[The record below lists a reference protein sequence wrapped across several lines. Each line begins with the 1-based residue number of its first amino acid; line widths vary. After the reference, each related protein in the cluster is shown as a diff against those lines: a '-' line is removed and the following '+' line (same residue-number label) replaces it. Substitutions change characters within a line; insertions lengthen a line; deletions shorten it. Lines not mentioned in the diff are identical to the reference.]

1 MDVNLRND
9 RKEDACVPSLERD
22 YPDQEI
28 FACDFYVPEIERK
41 GREVIGGYQWGRVVN
56 VDHHAPTRAMERCV
70 SSANLAIE
78 RIQALGFPSHPYSVV
93 INHTDCDSVLSAGIM
108 AGHLKPEARFGE
120 AAVAADHT
128 GEENAISDL
137 LQALRQHRD
146 YALSLRNLRLLL
158 AGEPLEKPGMEALSE
173 RLRKRELARR
183 RLGKFIMQGQMAY
196 AEFEEEMDADFFLS
210 LLPDAVAIL
219 ISVPSIKA
227 AHRHDIKLRLGHA
240 APEGFSLHALQI
252 TQYDDGYGG
261 RWNAGSNRRNGGT
274 GKSVDDYAKEA
285 ARRVD
290 AVLNSRR

>member
-9 RKEDACVPSLERD
+9 RKENACLPSLERD

-56 VDHHAPTRAMERCV
+56 VDHHAPTPKMERCV

-78 RIQALGFPSHPYSVV
+78 RIQVLGLPSQPHCVV

-108 AGHLKPEARFGE
+108 AGHLRPEARFGE

-128 GEENAISDL
+128 GEKNEISDL
-137 LQALRQHRD
+137 LQALRQNRD
-146 YALSLRNLRLLL
+146 YGLSLRNLRLLL
-158 AGEPLEKPGMEALSE
+158 TGKVLDKIAMEALSE

-183 RLGKFIMQGQMAY
+183 RLGKFIMQGQVAY

-210 LLPDAVAIL
+210 LLPD
-219 ISVPSIKA
+219 PTA
-227 AHRHDIKLRLGHA
+227 AMA
-240 APEGFSLHALQI
+240 APAYLWTI
-252 TQYDDGYGG
+252 T
-261 RWNAGSNRRNGGT
+261 RR
-274 GKSVDDYAKEA
+274 
-285 ARRVD
+285 R
-290 AVLNSRR
+290 